1 MKTFKDLKVTDVLY
15 IVRDDG
21 YAVVCKVV
29 KIADFYNRTIVYY
42 DYADKYTEND
52 TTMYFYINME
62 MCGDEACLVCSQT
75 NYSQFTTFTVYLN
88 RELALKDLDERIEFL
103 TRQKKNL

>member
-15 IVRDDG
+15 IIRDDG
-21 YAVVCKVV
+21 YAVVCRVV

-62 MCGDEACLVCSQT
+62 MCGEHSCLVCEKSG
-75 NYSQFTTFTVYLN
+75 YTVYLN